1 MEGTGGSAVFK
12 NFSTSK
18 GSDVTKAE
26 NKQNLV
32 KWSSPYDSETFLD
45 LESGNKNKKPLKK
58 VKRHRRWKIGKVIN
72 IKLIEKISY
81 IILAYLIMFHGR
93 AVDR

>member
-18 GSDVTKAE
+18 GSDVTKAD

-45 LESGNKNKKPLKK
+45 LESGNNNKKPLKK
-58 VKRHRRWKIGKVIN
+58 VKRHRRWKIGKVKNIN
-72 IKLIEKISY
+72 EFGIFMHHFGIFDNVSWTCCL
-81 IILAYLIMFHGR
+81 
-93 AVDR
+93 